1 MRGKTERYIHK
12 RATIIAL
19 EVAFGI
25 ETRKRSV
32 VFEGAG
38 FRFSKGFHNSGK
50 QTWGILMDLLYNK
63 LNERKIKRAHRYI
76 AQTKF
81 NSGAHIK
88 SMNIKALSDETFDKI
103 TFTKTAI
110 YRII

>member
-1 MRGKTERYIHK
+1 MRGKIEGYIHK

-19 EVAFGI
+19 EVAFGF

-50 QTWGILMDLLYNK
+50 QTWGILMALLYNK
-63 LNERKIKRAHRYI
+63 LNERKSKRANRYI
-76 AQTKF
+76 EQTKF
-81 NSGAHIK
+81 NSGAHIQ
-88 SMNIKALSDETFDKI
+88 SMNIKSLSDRLIK
-103 TFTKTAI
+103 
-110 YRII
+110 